1 MGKQCRQGMMSIMEE
16 QQLVPYLIVLAFIT
30 SLLLLFYARQLL
42 LNRDARPGIRIGN
55 GQTIGRREEQDD
67 YFSTATTLNGTI
79 AVLADG
85 ISGLANGR
93 MASTIAVT
101 TFIREF
107 LKLDNFND
115 MQFFFTKAS
124 RLSNT
129 EILRNLKGTRGG
141 TTLVAAI
148 ISDDY
153 LYWGAVGDS
162 IIMIFR
168 GGEFIYINQKH
179 ILESVLEDR
188 YLAGEITKDEA
199 LDNPMRNRLIN
210 YLGYE
215 GFKNIEICKEP
226 IPLNKGDKVILCSDG
241 VYNSMTEME
250 LEKILSKNISPYD
263 AAQEIIEAVEYKRL
277 RNQDNATVIILEN
290 GW

>member
-1 MGKQCRQGMMSIMEE
+1 MSIMEE
-16 QQLVPYLIVLAFIT
+16 PQLVPYLIVLAFIT

-101 TFIREF
+101 AFIREF
-107 LKLDNFND
+107 LKLDSAKD
-115 MQFFFTKAS
+115 IPLFFTKAS
-124 RLSNT
+124 YLSNT
-129 EILRNLKGTRGG
+129 EILRNLKGIRGG
-141 TTLVAAI
+141 TTLIAVV

-162 IIMIFR
+162 IAMIFR
-168 GGEFIYINQKH
+168 DGEFIYINQKH
-179 ILESVLEDR
+179 ILESMLEDR
-188 YLAGEITKDEA
+188 YLAGEITKDEM

-215 GFKNIEICKEP
+215 GFKNIEICKKP

-241 VYNSMTEME
+241 VYNSVTEME

-263 AAQEIIEAVEYKRL
+263 AAQEIIEVIEYKRL

-290 GW
+290 SR

>member
-1 MGKQCRQGMMSIMEE
+1 MIIMEE
-16 QQLVPYLIVLAFIT
+16 QQLLPYLIVLAFII
-30 SLLLLFYARQLL
+30 SLLLLFYVRRLL
-42 LNRDARPGIRIGN
+42 LNRDAKPNILIGN

-67 YFSTATTLNGTI
+67 YFSTATTANGTI

-93 MASTIAVT
+93 VASTIAVT
-101 TFIREF
+101 TFIQEF
-107 LKLDNFND
+107 LKLNNTKNIPL
-115 MQFFFTKAS
+115 FFTKAS

-129 EILRNLKGTRGG
+129 EILRNFKGTRGG
-141 TTLVAAI
+141 TTLVAAV
-148 ISDDY
+148 ISDGY

-168 GGEFIYINQKH
+168 DGEFININQKH
-179 ILESVLEDR
+179 ILESLLEER
-188 YLAGEITKDEA
+188 YLAGEVTKDDV
-199 LDNPMRNRLIN
+199 LDHPMRKRLIN

-215 GFKNIEICKEP
+215 GFKNIEICKAP
-226 IPLNKGDKVILCSDG
+226 IPLHKGDKVILCSDG
-241 VYNSMTEME
+241 VYNSVTEIE